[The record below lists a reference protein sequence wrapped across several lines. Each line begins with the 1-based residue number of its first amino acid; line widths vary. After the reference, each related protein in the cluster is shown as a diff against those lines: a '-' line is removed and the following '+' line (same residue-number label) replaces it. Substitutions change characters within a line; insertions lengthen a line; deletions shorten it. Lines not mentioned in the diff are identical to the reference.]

1 MSDPLD
7 HRDGAEGAAPPS
19 APAVHRPDLIV
30 AGVIFAVC
38 AALYA
43 NTFWFD
49 SVPSSLAQN
58 VQPTTFP
65 RLVLIVIV
73 AITCFLPFEYHRKR
87 ARGIDLDEERSG
99 GVHWIVP
106 ATGLLLVLLV
116 GAMPTL
122 GAYPALLLICGVM
135 PVAWGERRWLV
146 LLIYVL
152 IFPLAV
158 LFLFSEILQVTFPGG
173 IFGRLFV

>member
-1 MSDPLD
+1 MSDPRD
-7 HRDGAEGAAPPS
+7 HQDGAAGATSPA

-30 AGVIFAVC
+30 AGVIFALC
-38 AALYA
+38 AALFA

-65 RLVLIVIV
+65 RLVLFVIV
-73 AITCFLPFEYHRKR
+73 AIACYLPFEYQRKR
-87 ARGIDLDEERSG
+87 ARGIDLDEERADG
-99 GVHWIVP
+99 IHWIVP
-106 ATGLLLVLLV
+106 ATGVLLVLLV
-116 GAMPTL
+116 GTMPTL

-135 PVAWGERRWLV
+135 PVAWGERRWLA

-158 LFLFSEILQVTFPGG
+158 LFLFSEILQVTFPSG

>member
-1 MSDPLD
+1 MSDPRD
-7 HRDGAEGAAPPS
+7 HKDGAAGEKPPAAS
-19 APAVHRPDLIV
+19 AVHRPDLIV

-38 AALYA
+38 AGLFA

-58 VQPTTFP
+58 VQPPTFP
-65 RLVLIVIV
+65 RLVLFVIV
-73 AITCFLPFEYHRKR
+73 AITCFLPFEYQRKL
-87 ARGIDLDEERSG
+87 AKGVDLDEERSDG
-99 GVHWIVP
+99 IHWIVP
-106 ATGLLLVLLV
+106 ATGVLLVLLV

-122 GAYPALLLICGVM
+122 GAYPALLLICGVL

-146 LLIYVL
+146 LLIYVV